1 MKCKKCGTE
10 MQIIPNNVIK
20 TKHRGLIGWLFWLIL
35 AICTCG
41 LILIIPLLTNTKIKG
56 KTYNYLYCPNC
67 GNKKR
72 I

>member
-10 MQIIPNNVIK
+10 MQIISNGVIK
-20 TKHRGLIGWLFWLIL
+20 TKHRGLIGWLLWIIL

-41 LILIIPLLTNTKIKG
+41 LILIIPLLTNTKVKG

>member
-10 MQIIPNNVIK
+10 MKTISNNVIK
-20 TKHRGLIGWLFWLIL
+20 TQHRGLIGWLLWIIL
-35 AICTCG
+35 AIFTCG
-41 LILIIPLLTNTKIKG
+41 LILIIPLLTNTKVKG